1 MVELADTA
9 VLRTASVRSIGS
21 SPITRTT
28 RKRVRVRFP
37 LVPLQQEKDNA
48 TNSSSFDSSSYRRS
62 PGFGK

>member
-1 MVELADTA
+1 MAELADA
-9 VLRTASVRSIGS
+9 PDLKSVS
-21 SPITRTT
+21 

-37 LVPLQQEKDNA
+37 LVPLQKEKDNA